1 MKELKDYSELE
12 LKALVYDEMALIEIS
27 QNNIKIANQEL
38 QRRANLPKEE
48 VKVETKE

>member
-12 LKALVYDEMALIEIS
+12 LKALVYDEMARIEIS

-48 VKVETKE
+48 TKTKK